1 MKQIFDFLSEVKR
14 KISFLTDKTKGFQ
27 FIKSVSK
34 MIVPIKN
41 RCIKKKSCECY
52 NHIENK

>member
-41 RCIKKKSCECY
+41 RCINKKSCECY